1 MKVKEFNDKYD
12 KEFVNLLLEINKRT
26 SDFCK
31 SDKLKINSWV
41 KALCLPTTNIPWKKN
56 RNLYS
61 ILLLDS
67 VLKGKLEPPFNKFLH
82 ESDELEMLSP
92 SVVKSTISSRF
103 IKEISFNNSDEQI
116 QNFINSNFY
125 QSPEKLN
132 NKTQRIN
139 NNIPK
144 NNYKNANNNLINY
157 YSNKTILPSKKNIYN
172 NNINNYKNK
181 RSITAPQKVNNV
193 TNKNIYQHIYDPNIK
208 KLNSKNDILL
218 NAKYFGIKDKL
229 KYEKGFQTKTSI
241 ANNKKLIRMK
251 LKTIIQYLHG
261 EQIMKNQI
269 ISQQGEDIQELR
281 TKISRLERKIKSIIN
296 I

>member
-1 MKVKEFNDKYD
+1 MKVKKFNDKYD
-12 KEFVNLLLEINKRT
+12 KEFVNLLLEIDKRT

-31 SDKLKINSWV
+31 SDKLKINSWI

-67 VLKGKLEPPFNKFLH
+67 VLKGKLDPPFNKFLH

-103 IKEISFNNSDEQI
+103 TKEISFNNSDEQI

-125 QSPEKLN
+125 QPPEKLN
-132 NKTQRIN
+132 NKSQRIN

-144 NNYKNANNNLINY
+144 NNYKNANNNFIY
-157 YSNKTILPSKKNIYN
+157 YNSNKTILSSKKNIY

-181 RSITAPQKVNNV
+181 RPITVPQKVINLS
-193 TNKNIYQHIYDPNIK
+193 NKHIYQHIYDPNIK
-208 KLNSKNDILL
+208 KLNSKSDILL
-218 NAKYFGIKDKL
+218 NAKYFGIKEKL
-229 KYEKGFQTKTSI
+229 KYEKGFQTKTNI
-241 ANNKKLIRMK
+241 PNNKKLIRME
-251 LKTIIQYLHG
+251 LESIIQYLHG

-269 ISQQGEDIQELR
+269 ISQQGKDIQELK
-281 TKISRLERKIKSIIN
+281 TKISRLERKIKSIFN

>member
-12 KEFVNLLLEINKRT
+12 KEFVNLLLEIEKRT

-67 VLKGKLEPPFNKFLH
+67 VLKRKLESPFNKFLH

-103 IKEISFNNSDEQI
+103 TKEISFNNSDEQI

-125 QSPEKLN
+125 QPPEKPN

-157 YSNKTILPSKKNIYN
+157 NSNKTILPSKKNIYN
-172 NNINNYKNK
+172 NIINNYKNK
-181 RSITAPQKVNNV
+181 RPITAPQKVTNV
-193 TNKNIYQHIYDPNIK
+193 TNKNIYQHIYEPNIK
-208 KLNSKNDILL
+208 KLNSKSDILL

-229 KYEKGFQTKTSI
+229 KYEKGFQTKTNI
-241 ANNKKLIRMK
+241 ANNNKLVRMK

-261 EQIMKNQI
+261 EQIMKDQI
-269 ISQQGEDIQELR
+269 ISQQGKDIQELK